1 MTRQELIKLI
11 GDVIT
16 RLDILRGG
24 LLPEDPR
31 RHVLDLLRNDLD
43 GRQLQL
49 VKNAF
54 DENTPVFQSA
64 TEQLKSINS
73 DLKQTLNDINALA
86 TTLNN
91 LQRFVSAV
99 DNIVGVALGVFA

>member
-24 LLPEDPR
+24 LLPEDAR
-31 RHVLDLLRNDLD
+31 RHALDLLRNDLD

-54 DENTPVFQSA
+54 DDNTAAFQSA
-64 TEQLKSINS
+64 TEELKSINS
-73 DLKQTLNDINALA
+73 DLKQTLNDITALA

-91 LQRFVSAV
+91 LQRFVAAV